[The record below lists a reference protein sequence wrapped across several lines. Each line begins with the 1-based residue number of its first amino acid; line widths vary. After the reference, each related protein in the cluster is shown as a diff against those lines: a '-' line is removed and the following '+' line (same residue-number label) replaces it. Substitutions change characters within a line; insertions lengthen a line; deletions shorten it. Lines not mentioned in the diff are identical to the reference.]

1 MFLVVYLN
9 LDIAIRACI
18 LQPLKIPILRGSFA
32 DFPQVL
38 KIALKVMIHSRKFF
52 STHIGYCFSYF
63 GVLKFIFELA
73 SFSLDILMYLLI
85 GTTQLLWDC
94 QF

>member
-38 KIALKVMIHSRKFF
+38 KMALKVMIHSRKFF
-52 STHIGYCFSYF
+52 STHIGYCF
-63 GVLKFIFELA
+63 KFIFELA
-73 SFSLDILMYLLI
+73 SFSLYILMYLLI